1 MRSTD
6 DYIYVCN
13 MKTNTFR
20 YTKAMVEEFDLPG
33 EIIENAAAIW
43 EEKVH
48 EHDRGAFL
56 ESNQDVADGRTNS
69 HCVEYRAKNRK
80 GEWVWLRCRGYL
92 ERDANGEPSLFAG
105 IITNL
110 GKKNRIDH
118 MTGIFNKLEFEEE
131 VKRAIE
137 AKVGMG
143 MMVLGMDDFKHVN
156 EPLQQTVR

>member
-48 EHDRGAFL
+48 EHDGEHFWSPIRTL
-56 ESNQDVADGRTNS
+56 RTDGPTPT
-69 HCVEYRAKNRK
+69 A
-80 GEWVWLRCRGYL
+80 
-92 ERDANGEPSLFAG
+92 
-105 IITNL
+105 
-110 GKKNRIDH
+110 
-118 MTGIFNKLEFEEE
+118 
-131 VKRAIE
+131 
-137 AKVGMG
+137 
-143 MMVLGMDDFKHVN
+143 
-156 EPLQQTVR
+156 